1 MAERKLE
8 LVKVE
13 AAATEQVS
21 GASRR
26 YVHDAYAAKHFRD
39 AARKVALRMR
49 KMVED
54 DAQWEALRPREQVAV
69 AGMILDRAYG
79 RVESISQEDKSAPQ
93 ESINAL
99 PDHLRSL
106 AGMLALPEMK
116 NATKAKK

>member
-13 AAATEQVS
+13 AAATEQ
-21 GASRR
+21 GAGRR

-54 DAQWEALRPREQVAV
+54 DAQWEQLRPREQVAV

>member
-1 MAERKLE
+1 
-8 LVKVE
+8 
-13 AAATEQVS
+13 
-21 GASRR
+21 
-26 YVHDAYAAKHFRD
+26 
-39 AARKVALRMR
+39 
-49 KMVED
+49 
-54 DAQWEALRPREQVAV
+54 
-69 AGMILDRAYG
+69 MILDRAYG